1 MAAGLNYTI
10 LEETPAMHARPSV
23 HDFIQQEVRNP
34 AKQWVDGVLDGT
46 REREEVI
53 LRKDE
58 FVLLPDT
65 ERIHRYWRVGTRPR
79 SGRSPPAPVRTL
91 NWLSI
96 LQDRSIRTLRDLR
109 GEHVP
114 MLRAMLQDCLQA
126 IEAETGIGREGV
138 MVYIHYPPSVYQ
150 LHVHFTYPYGQFC
163 HKEAFRIHPLQQVI
177 ANLEI
182 DPEYYAK
189 VTLCIPVSRPSP
201 HWTALQ
207 GDARPCRKEELIQ
220 TRAVPSE
227 A

>member
-1 MAAGLNYTI
+1 MATGMHYAI
-10 LEETPAMHARPSV
+10 MEETPAMHARNTV
-23 HDFIQQEVRNP
+23 HEFILQEVRNP
-34 AKQWVDGVLDGT
+34 SKQWVDGVLDGS

-53 LRKDE
+53 LRCPE

-65 ERIHRYWRVGTRPR
+65 ERIHRYWRVSARPR
-79 SGRSPPAPVRTL
+79 GPRGGLAPVRTL

-96 LQDRSIRTLRDLR
+96 LQDRAIRTLRDLH
-109 GEHVP
+109 GAHVP
-114 MLRAMLQDCLQA
+114 MLRAMLQSCLQA
-126 IEAETGIGREGV
+126 IERETGIAREGV

-150 LHVHFTYPYGQFC
+150 LHVHFTFPYGQFC

-182 DPEYYAK
+182 DPEYYRK
-189 VTLCIPVSRPSP
+189 VTLCIPVSRLSP

-207 GDARPCRKEELIQ
+207 GGTPLCKKEELIQ
-220 TRAVPSE
+220 THAVPSE